1 MGVLDS
7 EYTGKPVDTMSAFE
21 EEVAKKKKEKQ
32 QAAVVRHEL
41 PAPDLKELE
50 KDFAKGGAKQQLTK
64 AAENSEKLKL
74 NKDEKP
80 NNNSSS
86 TDSSK
91 ALLEGVNTGMQGM
104 ESGGK
109 PPNPMA
115 SALSAGISSGGNPAA
130 IGGALMIG
138 LIQSSEHK
146 MREYKMGLARAEME
160 KAKGEK
166 AKGEIAL
173 KMGDA
178 VSRAIGGS
186 GRKRSINI

>member
-1 MGVLDS
+1 MGVLDP
-7 EYTGKPVDTMSAFE
+7 EYTGRTLNTSDAFE

-32 QAAVVRHEL
+32 KSEVVRHEL
-41 PAPDLKELE
+41 PAPDLKEL
-50 KDFAKGGAKQQLTK
+50 AKGGAKQQLTK

-74 NKDEKP
+74 NKEDKP
-80 NNNSSS
+80 ENQNSGK
-86 TDSSK
+86 DSAK
-91 ALLEGVNTGMQGM
+91 ALLEGVSTSTQGM

-109 PPNPMA
+109 PPNPMM
-115 SALSAGISSGGNPAA
+115 SALNAGISSGGNPAA
-130 IGGALMIG
+130 IGGALMMG

-146 MREYKMGLARAEME
+146 MRERKMGYARAEME

-173 KMGDA
+173 RMGDA